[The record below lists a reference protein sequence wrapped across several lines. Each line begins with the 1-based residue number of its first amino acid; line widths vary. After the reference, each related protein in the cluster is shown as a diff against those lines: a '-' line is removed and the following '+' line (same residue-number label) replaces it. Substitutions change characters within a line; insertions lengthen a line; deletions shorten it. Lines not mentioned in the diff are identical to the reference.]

1 VQTNI
6 FNNLF
11 GFSTQFFS
19 LPLQFGLFFVPV
31 KTPEAGAQT
40 SLYCCLEELIAN
52 DSGKYYSDCREKT
65 PSARARNA
73 EDAKKLWAISEKLTN
88 LNQE

>member
-1 VQTNI
+1 M
-6 FNNLF
+6 LF
-11 GFSTQFFS
+11 CFKIKIPKKSDLSG
-19 LPLQFGLFFVPV
+19 

-40 SLYCCLEELIAN
+40 SLYCCLEESIAD

-88 LNQE
+88 LHQE